1 MFRLSSLAAFILIA
15 ASACGYTAEQKA
27 VRSAYMNVV
36 DALEEGD
43 YDRTYD
49 CFSSNT
55 RSLLDDLADALAFY
69 GTPMG
74 SDGRELLASMLE
86 GVDMTGLTRDI
97 RSITVSG
104 SEATVVTNT
113 EDGDETLGFV
123 LEDGAWKLDFED
135 LIRDA
140 MNDGLAGSGLTVEDL
155 LEYDV
160 SVGTEGQDVS
170 TGTGSAPVRI
180 TNGLG
185 NWDIWYAYVSES
197 SESDWGDDRLGSSIL
212 SPGCVLTVWVD
223 PGTYDILLED
233 EDGDTYTR
241 YGVTVGASGY
251 DWEATLADMD

>member
-1 MFRLSSLAAFILIA
+1 MMRVSSFAAVFLIA
-15 ASACGYTAEQKA
+15 VSACGYSAEQKA
-27 VRSAYMNVV
+27 VRTAYMEVV
-36 DALEEGD
+36 DALEDGD
-43 YDRTYD
+43 YGRTYD

-74 SDGRELLASMLE
+74 ADGRELLAAMLE
-86 GVDMTGLTRDI
+86 GVDMTGLTTDI

-104 SEATVVTNT
+104 SAATVVTQT
-113 EDGDETLGFV
+113 DDGDETLEFV

-140 MNDGLAGSGLTVEDL
+140 MNEGMAGSGLTVEDL
-155 LEYDV
+155 LEYNVDAAAA
-160 SVGTEGQDVS
+160 GGDVS
-170 TGTGSAPVRI
+170 TGTGTAPVRI

-185 NWDIWYAYVSES
+185 NWDIWYAYVSKS
-197 SESDWGDDRLGSSIL
+197 TESDWGEDRLGSSIL

-223 PGTYDILLED
+223 PGTYDIMLED

-241 YGVTVGASGY
+241 YGVTVGAAGY
-251 DWEATLADMD
+251 DWEATLSDMD